1 MAALKP
7 SGADTGFFQEN
18 LVLQNQFQD
27 DQWYRRCFK
36 LFLSEHVS
44 SGVEGELTSL
54 ADEVV
59 SDQIFSWVSDAERN
73 TPFLKGSG
81 RDSLGHW
88 KGELVTGEGWRNLQ
102 AFGLRNGF
110 VAAGYD
116 TPYKYFARTLQFLRL
131 FLWEGSCANVTCPS
145 AMQDGA
151 ACLLQRHLADA
162 ESGKLHLDNRQKRI
176 YEDAFHRLTSRDPEF
191 AWTSGQWMTE
201 RTGGSDVSLTETTAT
216 HAPSGSSQDSDDLGP
231 WSINGFKWFS
241 SATDANMTIL
251 LARTQSSPSL
261 SAFLAPLRLPNNPNV
276 HNGIRIQRLKEKLGT
291 KPLPTAELV
300 LENMRG
306 WMVGKEGEGIR
317 EISTMLTLTR
327 VHTAVTAVGYV
338 GRALGIARAWA
349 RVREVGTG
357 KGKRVLLRNNPLHM
371 RTLADMTAR
380 YHGLMLLTFFTTHI
394 LGLSEHPSSPPQSL
408 SPSLQTLTPPTQHVL
423 PLLRV
428 LTPILKAYVSRS
440 AVDLMFSCVEC
451 LGGVGY
457 LVNSDDERLNVA
469 RLYRD
474 CAVLPIWEGT
484 TDVLCSDL
492 IRALK
497 HPKSGLASIEAID
510 WLVGSVAQGKR
521 STEVLGKVWTDLRE
535 RLTAESQEALTA
547 EAREVLWKMAELFIG
562 LLLHVDSASDDNPA
576 SRDIFSRFM
585 IARTWED
592 KQARGRIAEE
602 LSKDIA
608 IVYGKEEPQSSPAA
622 KL

>member
-1 MAALKP
+1 
-7 SGADTGFFQEN
+7 
-18 LVLQNQFQD
+18 
-27 DQWYRRCFK
+27 
-36 LFLSEHVS
+36 
-44 SGVEGELTSL
+44 
-54 ADEVV
+54 
-59 SDQIFSWVSDAERN
+59 
-73 TPFLKGSG
+73 
-81 RDSLGHW
+81 
-88 KGELVTGEGWRNLQ
+88 
-102 AFGLRNGF
+102 
-110 VAAGYD
+110 
-116 TPYKYFARTLQFLRL
+116 
-131 FLWEGSCANVTCPS
+131 
-145 AMQDGA
+145 MQDGA
-151 ACLLQRHLADA
+151 ARLLQRHLVDA
-162 ESGKLHLDNRQKRI
+162 KNGKLHLDDRQKAI
-176 YEDAFHRLTSRDPEF
+176 YEDAFHRLTSRDPEV

-216 HAPSGSSQDSDDLGP
+216 KDSSGPSPDSDGLGP

-251 LARTQSSPSL
+251 LARTQSSSSL
-261 SAFLAPLRLPNNPNV
+261 SAFLAPLRLPSNPKL
-276 HNGIRIQRLKEKLGT
+276 HNGVRIQRLKEKLGT

-380 YHGLMLLTFFTTHI
+380 YHGLMLLTFFTTQI
-394 LGLSEHPSSPPQSL
+394 LGLSEHPSSPPQGL
-408 SPSLQTLTPPTQHVL
+408 SPTLQTLTPPAHHVL

-457 LVNSDDERLNVA
+457 LINSDDERLNVA

-497 HPKSGLASIEAID
+497 HPKSGLASVEAID

-521 STEVLGKVWTDLRE
+521 STEVLGKVWVGLRE
-535 RLTAESQEALTA
+535 RLTRESQEALTA
-547 EAREVLWKMAELFIG
+547 EAREVLWKMAELLIA
-562 LLLHVDSASDDNPA
+562 LLLHVDCASDDSPA
-576 SRDIFSRFM
+576 SRDILGCFM
-585 IARTWED
+585 TARNWQE
-592 KQARGRIAEE
+592 KQTKGTITEE
-602 LSKDIA
+602 LSKDVA
-608 IVYGKEEPQSSPAA
+608 IVYGQETSESSPVA